1 MVSMSSIWLA
11 RVNIMFTQVELTNQ
25 SHSTS
30 LNTPLSFEIM
40 TKKERPTSI
49 YHITVHHIV
58 VRYFKNHRIAI
69 IVGKENR
76 SKPANSWSIYYIQI
90 ILSQKEINIQEVHH
104 NQLSHNWLFGPLA
117 GNTSISTYKKG
128 LLILSKFKKF
138 FKIFTSNI

>member
-1 MVSMSSIWLA
+1 MSKFLTQDWPDAMMKLGPPVNKYCLHPLYQDSKKKKIEGQQSNKIKGFMVSMSSIWLA

-76 SKPANSWSIYYIQI
+76 SKPATNGQY
-90 ILSQKEINIQEVHH
+90 
-104 NQLSHNWLFGPLA
+104 
-117 GNTSISTYKKG
+117 ST
-128 LLILSKFKKF
+128 F
-138 FKIFTSNI
+138 